1 MMKID
6 TRALQ
11 QLTKAFKSTESKA
24 RSKMRLLVKQLGSEI
39 VSDVKTKMTE
49 KNKTGRIYRVG
60 TGVNGRVLKNV
71 RLHRASAGN
80 EHPAVRSGNLRKSMY
95 YKVRSYNTVVIGN
108 SAKYAKYLEHGTSK
122 MQPRKLI
129 KRPVYAKIQSFKTTA
144 RLQMYRLVQT
154 SLSKKQY

>member
-11 QLTKAFKSTESKA
+11 QLVKSLKSTAMKSK
-24 RSKMRLLVKQLGSEI
+24 SEMRLLVKQIGSEV
-39 VSDVKTKMTE
+39 VSEVKKEMTT

-108 SAKYAKYLEHGTSK
+108 SAKYAKYLEHGTKK
-122 MQPRKLI
+122 MQPRKLV
-129 KRPVYAKIQSFKTTA
+129 KRPVYAKLQSFKTTV

-154 SLSKKQY
+154 SLSKKY

>member
-1 MMKID
+1 MIKID

-24 RSKMRLLVKQLGSEI
+24 RSKMRLLVKQLGSEV
-39 VSDVKTKMTE
+39 VSEVKKEMTT
-49 KNKTGRIYRVG
+49 KNKTGRVYRVG
-60 TGVNGRVLKNV
+60 SGVNGRILKNV

-122 MQPRKLI
+122 MQPRKLV
-129 KRPVYAKIQSFKTTA
+129 KRPIYAKLQSFKTTA

-154 SLSKKQY
+154 SLSKKY

>member
-11 QLTKAFKSTESKA
+11 QLTKSFKSTESKA
-24 RSKMRLLVKQLGSEI
+24 RSKMRLLIKQIGSEV
-39 VSDVKTKMTE
+39 VSGVKKEMTK

-60 TGVNGRVLKNV
+60 SGIGGSRLKNV

-108 SAKYAKYLEHGTSK
+108 SARYAKYLEHGTRK
-122 MQPRKLI
+122 TQPRKLV
-129 KRPVYAKIQSFKTTA
+129 KRPVYAKLQSFKTTT

-154 SLSKKQY
+154 SLSKKY

>member
-6 TRALQ
+6 TKALQ
-11 QLTKAFKSTESKA
+11 ELVKSLKSAAMNSK
-24 RSKMRLLVKQLGSEI
+24 SEMRLLVKQLGKEVVSE
-39 VSDVKTKMTE
+39 VKKEMTT
-49 KNKTGRIYRVG
+49 KNKTGRVYRVR
-60 TGVNGRVLKNV
+60 TGVNGRILKNV

-108 SAKYAKYLEHGTSK
+108 SASYAKHLENGTSK
-122 MQPRKLI
+122 LQPRKLV
-129 KRPVYAKIQSFKTTA
+129 KRPVYAKLQSFKTTA

-154 SLSKKQY
+154 SLSKKY